1 MVNNTNLIGI
11 IPAAGLPINNI
22 LSNSSLPNCMVPIN
36 GKPVIGYIVEDL
48 ILRGVSKIIII
59 LNPSDIYTERYLQK
73 KYYSSIKIEIIYNN
87 EISKGVVYSIYL
99 ALNFIPN
106 GGKTLVILGDTI
118 YKGELNFNNNF
129 IVVSNSFENPQK
141 WCFVENKNSKLYFIN
156 KPKSYSNSGSVICGV
171 YFFSSLSNLI
181 FSYEQ
186 LNSINQEFSN
196 IEISDLLF
204 KYQENESFTLVN
216 AKDWYD
222 CGNIENYYK
231 ARIDFLKVRSF
242 NSIVYNDLYGTITK
256 SSKKAS
262 KILEEI
268 NWYLNIPEQFK
279 IFMPRLVDCYVN
291 SENPNYT
298 LEFYGY
304 QTLADAFI
312 FESYDFTIWKKIIER
327 LFEILRLFQE
337 VKVQLN
343 PNVFH
348 KVYYF
353 KLLDRL
359 KEIDD
364 NINLENIYKTNFI
377 KIGGINYNNLPFYLE
392 KIKQSIEIL
401 INSDQMTFIH
411 GDLFLGNILFDSTS
425 KIFKFI
431 DPRGNFGDVGIYG
444 DTKYDIAKLRH
455 SFVGNYDFIVAD
467 LFTINYND
475 EVGWDFKILNEKYH
489 EQISNYFDLELEKN
503 GYDLNQIKFI
513 EALLFISM
521 VPLHSDNI
529 KRQQAMYLTGILKLN
544 ELNI

>member
-1 MVNNTNLIGI
+1 MTKNTNLIGI

-48 ILRGVSKIIII
+48 IQRGVSKIIII
-59 LNPSDIYTERYLQK
+59 LNPADIYSERYLQK
-73 KYYSSIKIEIIYNN
+73 KYYSSTTIQIIYNN

-99 ALNFIPN
+99 ALNFVPN
-106 GGKTLVILGDTI
+106 DSKILVILGDTI
-118 YKGELNFNNNF
+118 YKGELDFNNNF
-129 IVVSNSFENPQK
+129 IVVSNSYENPQK
-141 WCFVENKNSKLYFIN
+141 WCFVEKQNSKLHFIN
-156 KPKSYSNSGSVICGV
+156 KPKSYSNTGSVICGV
-171 YFFSSLSNLI
+171 YFFTNLI
-181 FSYEQ
+181 NLIHSYNQ
-186 LNSINQEFSN
+186 LNSNNQEIQN

-204 KYQENESFTLVN
+204 KYQETESFNLIN

-242 NSIVYNDLYGTITK
+242 NSIEYNDLYGTITK
-256 SSKKAS
+256 SSRKAS

-279 IFMPRLVDCYVN
+279 IFMPRLVDCHVN

-312 FESYDFTIWKKIIER
+312 FESYHFTIWKKIIER
-327 LFEILRLFQE
+327 LFEIIRLFQE

-343 PNVFH
+343 SDVFH

-359 KEIDD
+359 KEID
-364 NINLENIYKTNFI
+364 NNTSLANIYKTDFI
-377 KIGGINYNNLPFYLE
+377 KINGINYNNLPFYLE
-392 KIKQSIEIL
+392 KIKIWIEKL
-401 INSDQMTFIH
+401 INNDQMSFIH
-411 GDLFLGNILFDSTS
+411 GDLFFGNILFDSTS

-467 LFTINYND
+467 LFIINHNV

-489 EQISNYFDLELEKN
+489 KQISNYFDLELEKN
-503 GYDLNQIKFI
+503 GYDIDQIKFI

-521 VPLHSDNI
+521 VPLHSDSI

-544 ELNI
+544 ELDI

>member
-1 MVNNTNLIGI
+1 MDLATLYNYYQ
-11 IPAAGLPINNI
+11 
-22 LSNSSLPNCMVPIN
+22 SSYQNYSDYLKVDKCVYTVEIN
-36 GKPVIGYIVEDL
+36 GISNRTDL
-48 ILRGVSKIIII
+48 INLLKTYDFIYEKRI
-59 LNPSDIYTERYLQK
+59 LKMNQFGDK
-73 KYYSSIKIEIIYNN
+73 KYVKVNRLIKT
-87 EISKGVVYSIYL
+87 SKVLFSTKNPL
-99 ALNFIPN
+99 
-106 GGKTLVILGDTI
+106 ILQQDI
-118 YKGELNFNNNF
+118 
-129 IVVSNSFENPQK
+129 
-141 WCFVENKNSKLYFIN
+141 
-156 KPKSYSNSGSVICGV
+156 
-171 YFFSSLSNLI
+171 SLS
-181 FSYEQ
+181 
-186 LNSINQEFSN
+186 
-196 IEISDLLF
+196 
-204 KYQENESFTLVN
+204 
-216 AKDWYD
+216 
-222 CGNIENYYK
+222 
-231 ARIDFLKVRSF
+231 
-242 NSIVYNDLYGTITK
+242 
-256 SSKKAS
+256 
-262 KILEEI
+262 
-268 NWYLNIPEQFK
+268 
-279 IFMPRLVDCYVN
+279 
-291 SENPNYT
+291 
-298 LEFYGY
+298 GY
-304 QTLADAFI
+304 C
-312 FESYDFTIWKKIIER
+312 
-327 LFEILRLFQE
+327 
-337 VKVQLN
+337 
-343 PNVFH
+343 
-348 KVYYF
+348 
-353 KLLDRL
+353 L